1 MDLLTELAKLNPDP
15 ALLAKAQDMVNQ
27 ANRASLLELKNQ
39 KLTLELAHLKRL
51 RFGVKSEA
59 LTAEQR
65 SLFDDDTDQ
74 DLAAIEA
81 ELETPVPETQ
91 PRTPRIRAGRQP
103 LPEHLERIEVRHE
116 PESCTC
122 GQCQSDLVKIGEDIS
137 EP

>member
-51 RFGVKSEA
+51 RFGIKSEA

-81 ELETPVPETQ
+81 EDRKSV
-91 PRTPRIRAGRQP
+91 
-103 LPEHLERIEVRHE
+103 V
-116 PESCTC
+116 
-122 GQCQSDLVKIGEDIS
+122 
-137 EP
+137 